1 MFSFVNL
8 LLTQS
13 FLMSDYVT
21 IIGKLLFI
29 VFLGAAIGLL
39 VIFFH
44 YMCENLGILKY
55 ISELAAI
62 GFILFAIFGFIIT
75 GLAVIMWPCFL
86 FAAIL
91 KTFLV
96 NYLSGDLLLNMLS
109 LFLSVFMLGYL
120 TITIIDKG
128 GKNIN
133 DYE

>member
-1 MFSFVNL
+1 MFSFINL

-13 FLMSDYVT
+13 FLMSDYVAV
-21 IIGKLLFI
+21 IGKLLFI
-29 VFLGAAIGLL
+29 VFLGAAVGLL

-62 GFILFAIFGFIIT
+62 GFLLFAIFGFIIC

-86 FAAIL
+86 FAVIL

-109 LFLSVFMLGYL
+109 IFLSVFMLGYL
-120 TITIIDKG
+120 TVTVIDKG